1 MRRLS
6 VARKREKAVVAGK
19 REKEIEAV
27 LNQSVRPVLN
37 AHGGAIE
44 LAEIEGKG
52 IVHLRLLGAC
62 ATCMSA
68 QQTISDIVVASIRE
82 SCPWVADVRV
92 EAGISDELLREALGF
107 LKKRRESR

>member
-1 MRRLS
+1 M
-6 VARKREKAVVAGK
+6 AGKKEKAVTAGR
-19 REKEIEAV
+19 REGEVEAV
-27 LNQSVRPVLN
+27 LDKSVRPVLA

-44 LAEIEGKG
+44 LAEIEGD

-62 ATCMSA
+62 ATCMGA

-82 SCPWVADVRV
+82 SCPWVTDVRV